1 MPMFNKEIMSSTMS
15 LSNDDI
21 QQHANSSVMLSL
33 QSSSNANGPATVVPS
48 SSYSL
53 SSIMNQSKSLHSS
66 MNSDSEENEK
76 EIKSS
81 SLLPSTSLNK
91 QNPNQ
96 SNDSEP
102 RTEMNDLSKRNEKI
116 PTSTASVQLSNI
128 NMGIIQCVSTDQQ
141 RILR

>member
-1 MPMFNKEIMSSTMS
+1 MNESMPMFNKEIMSSTMS

-33 QSSSNANGPATVVPS
+33 QSSSNANGPATVVSS

-128 NMGIIQCVSTDQQ
+128 NMGII
-141 RILR
+141 

>member
-1 MPMFNKEIMSSTMS
+1 MNESMPMFNKEIMSSTMS

-33 QSSSNANGPATVVPS
+33 QSSSNANGPSTVVPS

-128 NMGIIQCVSTDQQ
+128 NMGII
-141 RILR
+141 

>member
-1 MPMFNKEIMSSTMS
+1 MNESMPMFNKEIMSSTMS

-116 PTSTASVQLSNI
+116 PTSTASVQLSHI
-128 NMGIIQCVSTDQQ
+128 NMGII
-141 RILR
+141 

>member
-1 MPMFNKEIMSSTMS
+1 MNESMPMFNKEIMSSTMS

-81 SLLPSTSLNK
+81 SLLPSTSLSK

-128 NMGIIQCVSTDQQ
+128 NMGII
-141 RILR
+141 